1 MTHEP
6 AANIVRLVCEELSRT
21 SAALGQSGL
30 EERAAM
36 LRVLADKLRALLES
50 DALTHIE
57 PDFQAMMVADGLAM
71 RAGSRPRLDDRP
83 PDIPTPRYESL
94 TVRFPPGGADEICW
108 HLETWGTHVSIERPA
123 NVPRH
128 ISAMCAIW
136 SPTTVRMITSTN

>member
-6 AANIVRLVCEELSRT
+6 AANIVRLVLPELAELNPA

-71 RAGSRPRLDDRP
+71 RAGSRPRLDDGLLTFLRRATNLSPSASRPAAQTKSVGTSKPGAPTFRSNGLPTCPGTYPRCVQSGRP
-83 PDIPTPRYESL
+83 PL
-94 TVRFPPGGADEICW
+94 
-108 HLETWGTHVSIERPA
+108 
-123 NVPRH
+123 
-128 ISAMCAIW
+128 
-136 SPTTVRMITSTN
+136 